1 MTHKEQIKQMIRGVV
16 AKYLP
21 DKSYKLFIF
30 GSQAN
35 KPELIKSDI
44 DVGIDAGEKISM
56 TILANI
62 HSDLDDLPTL
72 YFYDLVDF
80 QNVRESFKNIA
91 LQNIEVL

>member
-1 MTHKEQIKQMIRGVV
+1 MTRKEEIKNMIRGVV

-44 DVGIDAGEKISM
+44 DVGIDAGMPLERGM
-56 TILANI
+56 TFDIKD
-62 HSDLDDLPTL
+62 DLEDLPTL
-72 YFYDLVDF
+72 YFYDFVDF
-80 QNVRESFKNIA
+80 QTVSERFKSVA
-91 LQNIEVL
+91 LSNFEEL

>member
-1 MTHKEQIKQMIRGVV
+1 MTRKEEIKNLIRGVV

-21 DKSYKLFIF
+21 DNSYKLFIF

-35 KPELIKSDI
+35 RQELIKSDI
-44 DVGIDAGEKISM
+44 DVGIDAGEKLDLSIIS
-56 TILANI
+56 NI
-62 HSDLDDLPTL
+62 HIDLEDLPTL

-80 QNVRESFKNIA
+80 QNVRDSFKNVA

>member
-1 MTHKEQIKQMIRGVV
+1 MTRKEQIKAMIRSVV
-16 AKYLP
+16 AKYLL

-44 DVGIDAGEKISM
+44 DVGIDAGEKLDIS
-56 TILANI
+56 ILANI
-62 HSDLDDLPTL
+62 HIDLEDLPTL

-80 QNVRESFKNIA
+80 QNIRESFKNVA
-91 LQNIEVL
+91 LKNIEEI